1 MQTRTLEIG
10 VGLFLLAGLLAL
22 LLLALRVS
30 GLSVG
35 NAGDTYKVYA
45 YFDNI
50 AGVTVRGKVTLAGVT
65 IGKVTAVD
73 LDRDSYTGRVTMEIN
88 QNVNNLPVDST
99 ASILTA
105 GLLGEKYI
113 GISVGGDEDVLKDG
127 STIHDTQ
134 SALVLEDLIGK
145 FLLNSVNK
153 DEAKSEVFFHADSSA
168 SRPAGVPGGFPLL
181 SMAAPTP
188 QQVVQGTVDELLSDI
203 KANKAAYKADPQKL
217 YATLDRILGPVVD
230 AEGIAKSVMTVKY
243 SRQAS
248 PEQIKRFEEVF
259 KNSLMQFYGNALLE
273 YDNQDIRVLPSS
285 AKPSDDRASVN
296 MEIRDSKGTVYPVS
310 YTMTNLAG
318 GWKVRNVIINGI
330 NIGKLF
336 RDQFADTM
344 QKNRNDLEKTIAG
357 WGEVVAKAKETAKAE
372 EAGAK

>member
-50 AGVTVRGKVTLAGVT
+50 AGVTVR
-65 IGKVTAVD
+65 GKVTAVD

-153 DEAKSEVFFHADSSA
+153 DEAK
-168 SRPAGVPGGFPLL
+168 
-181 SMAAPTP
+181 
-188 QQVVQGTVDELLSDI
+188 
-203 KANKAAYKADPQKL
+203 K
-217 YATLDRILGPVVD
+217 
-230 AEGIAKSVMTVKY
+230 
-243 SRQAS
+243 
-248 PEQIKRFEEVF
+248 
-259 KNSLMQFYGNALLE
+259 
-273 YDNQDIRVLPSS
+273 
-285 AKPSDDRASVN
+285 
-296 MEIRDSKGTVYPVS
+296 
-310 YTMTNLAG
+310 
-318 GWKVRNVIINGI
+318 
-330 NIGKLF
+330 
-336 RDQFADTM
+336 
-344 QKNRNDLEKTIAG
+344 
-357 WGEVVAKAKETAKAE
+357 
-372 EAGAK
+372 